1 MRTTLSIVILQLT
14 AMIVLAAIAVAQS
27 EETFAPPNPLVEQ
40 DNGAK
45 HVEDAKVDGDA
56 KQEVESAQKGN
67 TISSLFKRLDD
78 AYLAIEKIKV
88 EIEKIDAR
96 HNEAVQAAAKA
107 SPLVRAMPKSTQEQP
122 SSSIPSPPAI
132 PNIPAPA
139 KAEVDG
145 SESFDS
151 VAGGISSVEAAGK
164 YIDTMPIPVLNGSTP
179 EWVKNGLVLG
189 EEHSALVPGEDHSF
203 AISSTL
209 MSDLE
214 QCREDLKTRMMSEV
228 RDYLDKHVLQFAEA
242 LRLPELT
249 QEYVEKY
256 WVKKGQVF
264 DNIQDRPAG
273 NYHQLWIGLHISSE
287 QLTKIREWEKQTVRE
302 QRTRKVGIFGGLGV
316 CAITLL
322 SGAVGLL
329 ARREKAKLKG

>member
-14 AMIVLAAIAVAQS
+14 TMFGLAAMAVAQS
-27 EETFAPPNPLVEQ
+27 EETSTPPTPVVEQ
-40 DNGAK
+40 QDGAK
-45 HVEDAKVDGDA
+45 QAEDAKVDGDA
-56 KQEVESAQKGN
+56 KQEGEAARRVN
-67 TISSLFKRLDD
+67 TISLLYKRLED
-78 AYLAIEKIKV
+78 AYSAIKKIES
-88 EIEKIDAR
+88 EIEKIDVR
-96 HNEAVQAAAKA
+96 HIEALKATANA
-107 SPLVRAMPKSTQEQP
+107 SPLVSAAPKSPQEP
-122 SSSIPSPPAI
+122 PVISIHSAPETPAI
-132 PNIPAPA
+132 PSIPAPA

-145 SESFDS
+145 SESFDT
-151 VAGGISSVEAAGK
+151 VAGDTPSTDEVGK

-189 EEHSALVPGEDHSF
+189 EDLSF
-203 AISSTL
+203 AISSTF
-209 MSDLE
+209 MADLE
-214 QCREDLKTRMMSEV
+214 QCREDLKSRMMSDV
-228 RDYLDKHVLQFAEA
+228 RDYLDKNVLQIAQA
-242 LRLPELT
+242 YSLPELT

-273 NYHQLWIGLHISSE
+273 SYHQLWIGLHISSE
-287 QLTKIREWEKQTVRE
+287 QLAKIREWEKQTVRE
-302 QRTRKVGIFGGLGV
+302 QRTRKVGVFGGVGV

>member
-14 AMIVLAAIAVAQS
+14 TMFGLAAMAVAQS
-27 EETFAPPNPLVEQ
+27 EETSTPPTPLVEQ
-40 DNGAK
+40 QDGAK
-45 HVEDAKVDGDA
+45 QAEDAKVDGDA
-56 KQEVESAQKGN
+56 KQEGEAARRVN
-67 TISSLFKRLDD
+67 TISLLYKRLED
-78 AYLAIEKIKV
+78 AYSAIKKIES
-88 EIEKIDAR
+88 EIEKIDVR
-96 HNEAVQAAAKA
+96 HIEALKATANA
-107 SPLVRAMPKSTQEQP
+107 SPLVSASPKSPQEP
-122 SSSIPSPPAI
+122 PVISIPSAPETPAI
-132 PNIPAPA
+132 PSIPAPA

-145 SESFDS
+145 SESFDT
-151 VAGGISSVEAAGK
+151 VAGDTPSTDEVGK

-189 EEHSALVPGEDHSF
+189 EDLSF
-203 AISSTL
+203 AISSTF
-209 MSDLE
+209 MADLE
-214 QCREDLKTRMMSEV
+214 QCREDLKSRMMSDV
-228 RDYLDKHVLQFAEA
+228 RDYLDKNVLQIAQA
-242 LRLPELT
+242 YSLPELT

-273 NYHQLWIGLHISSE
+273 SYHQLWIGLHISSE
-287 QLTKIREWEKQTVRE
+287 QLAKIREWEKQTVRE
-302 QRTRKVGIFGGLGV
+302 QRTRKVGVFGGVGV